1 VVDLPGFGLSSE
13 PGWVLDVADHADH
26 LTDLILAFLRQ
37 RILAEDSQAG

>member
-13 PGWVLDVADHADH
+13 PGWVLDAADH